1 MEDGFEVRLHRSGRT
16 ISIPPGETILKTL
29 LDAGVDVD
37 FSCAMGGCGTCET
50 RIVEGI
56 PDHRD
61 NYLSDEERSQN
72 DVIMI
77 CCSRSK
83 SPVLVL
89 ISTTGLQL
97 SAKPISEMTRKHG
110 EAFDLCAV
118 RRSSVAF
125 SAKTVAFQA
134 LVDAKYRCGMGAR
147 DITLTQDE
155 WICLP

>member
-1 MEDGFEVRLHRSGRT
+1 MEDGIEVRLHRSGRT

-61 NYLSDEERSQN
+61 NYLSDEERSAN

-83 SPVLVL
+83 TPVLVL
-89 ISTTGLQL
+89 
-97 SAKPISEMTRKHG
+97 
-110 EAFDLCAV
+110 DL
-118 RRSSVAF
+118 
-125 SAKTVAFQA
+125 
-134 LVDAKYRCGMGAR
+134 
-147 DITLTQDE
+147 
-155 WICLP
+155 

>member
-1 MEDGFEVRLHRSGRT
+1 MEGGFEVRLHRSGRT
-16 ISIPPGETILKTL
+16 IPVAPGNTILKTL
-29 LDAGVDVD
+29 IDAGVNVD

-61 NYLSDEERSQN
+61 NYLSDEEKAQN

-89 ISTTGLQL
+89 
-97 SAKPISEMTRKHG
+97 
-110 EAFDLCAV
+110 DL
-118 RRSSVAF
+118 
-125 SAKTVAFQA
+125 
-134 LVDAKYRCGMGAR
+134 
-147 DITLTQDE
+147 
-155 WICLP
+155 